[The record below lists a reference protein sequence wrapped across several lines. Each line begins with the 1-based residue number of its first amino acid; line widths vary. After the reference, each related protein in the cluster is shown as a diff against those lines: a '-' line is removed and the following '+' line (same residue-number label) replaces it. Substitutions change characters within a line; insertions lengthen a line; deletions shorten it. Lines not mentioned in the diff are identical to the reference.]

1 MISLS
6 FRVFLMKSNHTTDPS
21 ITALIYD
28 FNTTLEYL
36 PNYVEICGKVLYN
49 KVIRLQKNAS

>member
-1 MISLS
+1 
-6 FRVFLMKSNHTTDPS
+6 MKSNHTTDPS